1 MNHLLHTMTRIFLLF
16 AGCIALVFTLSAHL
30 LAQPIDPDPAVIE
43 VSGNT
48 VKQTASHPAP
58 SFNPT
63 ARQAHDSC
71 TAAPPTLLIPAQGAT
86 TNDLENP
93 SYYWSPVPN
102 ITEYVFQIARDSSFA
117 NPLTSE
123 NHTAFADDTQVK
135 HPSFEDLE
143 PNLTYFWRVAS
154 VCANGQIGVFS
165 APSSFQAGPG
175 SSATECTL
183 PPPTLLEPTNGVQ
196 VNTLIPMIKWAT
208 ASNVFEY
215 RYQRS
220 LSEAFT
226 TIVSS
231 GVLFGVRPDKSAT
244 TGNTPNDNLQLD
256 TVYYWRVASICADID
271 TQGAYSAPF
280 SFRTGADET
289 QLPVP
294 PSLQFPGDG
303 ITTGSIRVI
312 VRFTE
317 VPGATGYRVEF
328 YNSLQSAE
336 QGSRNRS
343 IGTSQTT
350 VTTVFNPKELVF
362 WRVRSRNDYG
372 WGPLSAI
379 RKFTTPAATATSNI
393 TPEAGG
399 TLQPDPGYLTVTFP
413 PRAVTSTTTVDFQ
426 LLASPQQPL
435 PNFAFANRTF
445 TLAAT
450 ADGVP
455 ITQFTQPYTLVL
467 TYDEGDL
474 LAAGITDPTQLNLL
488 FWNGT
493 AWIALLPCTGCAIN
507 PTNRTVTVVLNHFTE
522 FALVG
527 PLPKQALY
535 LPLIRR

>member
-16 AGCIALVFTLSAHL
+16 AGCIALAFTLSAHL
-30 LAQPIDPDPAVIE
+30 RAQPIDPDPPIIE

-48 VKQTASHPAP
+48 GKQTASHSAP

-63 ARQAHDSC
+63 ARQVHDSC

-102 ITEYVFQIARDSSFA
+102 ITEYIFQIAHDSSFA

-123 NHTAFADDTQVK
+123 NSGAFPDDAQVK

-183 PPPTLLEPTNGVQ
+183 PPPTLLEPTNGAQ
-196 VNTLIPMIKWAT
+196 VNTLIPTIKWAT
-208 ASNVFEY
+208 ASNVYEY
-215 RYQRS
+215 RYQWS
-220 LSEAFT
+220 LNEAFT
-226 TIVSS
+226 MLVDS
-231 GVLFGVRPDKSAT
+231 GVVFGVRPDKSAT
-244 TGNTPNDNLQLD
+244 LSDQPTDNLELN
-256 TVYYWRVASICADID
+256 TTYYWRVASICADID
-271 TQGAYSAPF
+271 TLGAYSAPL
-280 SFRTGADET
+280 SFHTGGDET
-289 QLPVP
+289 QLPASP
-294 PSLQFPGDG
+294 TLQFPDDG

-312 VRFTE
+312 IRFTQ
-317 VPGATGYRVEF
+317 VTGASGYRVEF
-328 YNSLQSAE
+328 YDSLQSAE
-336 QGSRNRS
+336 QGDWYRS
-343 IGTSQTT
+343 SGTIQPA
-350 VTTVFNPKELVF
+350 VTAVFNPKELVF
-362 WRVRSRNDYG
+362 GRVRSRNDYG
-372 WGPLSAI
+372 WGPLSTI
-379 RKFTTPAATATSNI
+379 RKFTTPTATATSNI
-393 TPEAGG
+393 TPESGG

-413 PRAVTSTTTVDFQ
+413 PGAVTSTTTVDFR

-435 PNFAFANRTF
+435 PNFSFANRAF
-445 TLAAT
+445 TLVAT
-450 ADGVP
+450 ANGAP
-455 ITQFTQPYTLVL
+455 ITQFNQPYTMVL
-467 TYDEGDL
+467 AYDEGDL

-493 AWIALLPCTGCAIN
+493 AWAALLPCTGCAIDT
-507 PTNRTVTVVLNHFTE
+507 TNRTVTVVLNHFTE